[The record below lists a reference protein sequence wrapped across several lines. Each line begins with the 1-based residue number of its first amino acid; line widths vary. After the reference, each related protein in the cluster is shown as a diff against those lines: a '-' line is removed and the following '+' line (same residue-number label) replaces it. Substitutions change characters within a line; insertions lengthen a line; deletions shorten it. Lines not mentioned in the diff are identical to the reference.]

1 MEIVVSV
8 GIPPKMFILELLLAI
23 TVAKFKASGLL
34 VTIMTAL
41 APRTSVCSSVSS
53 LIRLRLLANITW
65 STPIDFAL
73 PINV

>member
-23 TVAKFKASGLL
+23 TANFKASRLL
-34 VTIMTAL
+34 VAIMTAL
-41 APRTSVCSSVSS
+41 APRTFVCSSVSA
-53 LIRLRLLANITW
+53 LVRLRLLANITW
-65 STPIDFAL
+65 SAPIDFAL